1 MPRHEACF
9 GGDHAITPP
18 ALLRPAATAPV
29 PAVPAAAPPIIQ
41 MEGVSRHFGDLVAVR
56 DVSLSV
62 PQGSILGMIG
72 PSGSGKTTIVRMLT
86 GTLGPSA
93 GSLSVLGQVPLHF
106 NREARERIAYMPQL
120 FSLYPD
126 LTAKENMNFVAALF
140 GVPWWGRSRL
150 IKESLSIVDLWDARN
165 RPARDLSGGM
175 QRRLELGLRAR
186 PSAAGAVRRRAD
198 GRHRSHPA

>member
-1 MPRHEACF
+1 MQSL
-9 GGDHAITPP
+9 PP

-93 GSLSVLGQVPLHF
+93 GSLSILEQVPLTVEPTDE
-106 NREARERIAYMPQL
+106 NRAYL
-120 FSLYPD
+120 S
-126 LTAKENMNFVAALF
+126 AK
-140 GVPWWGRSRL
+140 RTRL
-150 IKESLSIVDLWDARN
+150 GHTLDPVGE
-165 RPARDLSGGM
+165 
-175 QRRLELGLRAR
+175 E
-186 PSAAGAVRRRAD
+186 
-198 GRHRSHPA
+198 

>member
-1 MPRHEACF
+1 MQSL
-9 GGDHAITPP
+9 PP

-41 MEGVSRHFGDLVAVR
+41 MDGVSRHFGDLVAVR

-126 LTAKENMNFVAALF
+126 LTAKENMNFL
-140 GVPWWGRSRL
+140 SL
-150 IKESLSIVDLWDARN
+150 IHI
-165 RPARDLSGGM
+165 
-175 QRRLELGLRAR
+175 
-186 PSAAGAVRRRAD
+186 
-198 GRHRSHPA
+198 